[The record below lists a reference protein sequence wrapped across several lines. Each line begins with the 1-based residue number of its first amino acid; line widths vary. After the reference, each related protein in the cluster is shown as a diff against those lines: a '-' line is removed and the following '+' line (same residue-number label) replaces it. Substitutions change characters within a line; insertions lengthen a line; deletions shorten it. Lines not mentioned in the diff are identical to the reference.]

1 MTGWKRNRAQADACW
16 QTNLQA
22 QINPP
27 KRKGKVIYLDSFL
40 ERREPTPRS
49 GKHV

>member
-16 QTNLQA
+16 RCNLQA

-27 KRKGKVIYLDSFL
+27 KQMGKVLYLDRF
-40 ERREPTPRS
+40 RGQGKPRES
-49 GKHV
+49 GGKRV